1 MGSLMRSATKLHAW
15 QQRTVTLAKLS
26 FARAVGYPIVLG
38 SLFVACQLQAAIIL
52 QYHHVATNTPKT
64 TSVTP
69 AEFRQQMQLL
79 KEQNM
84 KVVSLER
91 LINQLKAGEPT
102 VDNEVAITFD
112 DGFANV
118 FTNARPI
125 LQEFGYPYTMFLG
138 PALIDRQEGPV
149 LSWQQIQTMHNEGVI
164 IANHSSYHHRLAV
177 PNQGE
182 TKAQWRQRVKNDIL
196 QAEQQLEDRLGV
208 RRQWLAY
215 PYGDFSA
222 ELESLITELGFIG
235 IGQQSGAVGSGVS
248 LTRIPRYPSSS
259 QFAALKHFA
268 PKLKT
273 LALPVTDYSGADPVS
288 STNPPSLKLT
298 VDAKDFH
305 TARLNCFFNGEA
317 IPLKWLDERTFVA
330 KAKSPLKLSH
340 NRYNCTAPSLSKKGY
355 FYWFSQPWVFVP

>member
-1 MGSLMRSATKLHAW
+1 MRCLFLSALRFIFTTALTITA
-15 QQRTVTLAKLS
+15 LS
-26 FARAVGYPIVLG
+26 TTTA
-38 SLFVACQLQAAIIL
+38 QAAIIL

-79 KEQNM
+79 KEQKM

-91 LINQLKAGEPT
+91 LINQLKAGEPLA
-102 VDNEVAITFD
+102 DNEVAITFD
-112 DGFANV
+112 DGFENV
-118 FTNARPI
+118 FTHARPI
-125 LQEFGYPYTMFLG
+125 LREFGYPYTMFLG
-138 PALIDRQEGPV
+138 PALIDRKEGPV
-149 LSWQQIQTMHNEGVI
+149 LNWQQIQTMHKEGVI

-177 PNQGE
+177 PNKGE
-182 TKAQWRQRVKNDIL
+182 SKAQWRQRVKTDIL
-196 QAEQQLEDRLGV
+196 LAEQQLEEQLGV

-222 ELESLITELGFIG
+222 ELEALVKELGFIG
-235 IGQQSGAVGSGVS
+235 IGQQSGAVGPGVS

-259 QFAALKHFA
+259 QFAALKHFG

-288 STNPPSLKLT
+288 KTNPPSLKLT
-298 VDAKDFH
+298 VDAKDFK
-305 TARLNCFFNGEA
+305 TAQLNCFFNGEA
-317 IPLKWLDERTFVA
+317 IPLTWLDERTFVA
-330 KAKSPLKLSH
+330 KAKAPLKLSH

-355 FYWFSQPWVFVP
+355 FYWFSQPWVFLP